1 MDAALIEMHGLT
13 VRYQPN
19 ATTSVFAVDV
29 AGLRIAP
36 GEVVGVLGESGS
48 GKSTLAAAIMRL
60 LPATAECHGQIIF
73 EDRDLNARGCHELQ
87 QIRGKR
93 LSMIPQDPATSL
105 NPVIRVGSQISEVLR
120 AHLALSRT
128 ERKRRVSEL
137 LLEAGFEDSERIA
150 SSYPHQLSG
159 GQRQRVVIAQ
169 AIACRPALV
178 IGDEATSKLDAPL
191 QAQIRSL
198 MSAIVRRHETALIW
212 ITHDPATLV
221 GFADRIVVMQAG
233 RIVEQATTS
242 DLFRSPAH
250 PYTRKLVALSKEFAI
265 GPRPATLGQYAH

>member
-1 MDAALIEMHGLT
+1 MDAALIEIHGLT

-19 ATTSVFAVDV
+19 AVRSVFAVNG
-29 AGLRIAP
+29 AELRIAP

-60 LPATAECHGQIIF
+60 LPATAECHGRIRF
-73 EDRDLNARGCHELQ
+73 EDRDVMAMRMTELQ

-93 LSMIPQDPATSL
+93 ISLISQDPATSL
-105 NPVIRVGSQISEVLR
+105 NSVIRVGAQISEVLR
-120 AHLALSRT
+120 AHLQLSRT

-137 LLEAGFEDSERIA
+137 LLEAGFDDSERIA

-169 AIACRPALV
+169 AIACRPALL
-178 IGDEATSKLDAPL
+178 IADEATSKLDAPL
-191 QAQIRSL
+191 QAQIQSL
-198 MSAIVRRHETALIW
+198 MSAIVHRHGTALIW

-221 GFADRIVVMQAG
+221 GFADRIVVMQEG
-233 RIVEQATTS
+233 RIVERAATA
-242 DLFRSPAH
+242 DLFRNPAH

-265 GPRPATLGQYAH
+265 SPRPATLAQYAH